1 MERQITISKETQVL
15 LNAILDLEKLTNEAY
30 STIRSYLAPEDGV
43 NDQTGQDLL
52 DASLGLRD
60 RLEHYL
66 SERWFD
72 AVMTPSNVGE
82 QAVI

>member
-15 LNAILDLEKLTNEAY
+15 LNAILDLEKLTNDAY
-30 STIRSYLAPEDGV
+30 STIREYLSPDDGV

-52 DASLGLRD
+52 DASNGLRD

-66 SERWFD
+66 KERFYD
-72 AVMTPSNVGE
+72 AVMTPSNVGR